1 LECGILVMWDE
12 DMFCCGG
19 VLGEINE
26 MLKSRNILMLDLYLC
41 ASVSSHLFIDH
52 VHSTSQT

>member
-1 LECGILVMWDE
+1 MIAGILFMWDE
-12 DMFCCGG
+12 DMFRYGR
-19 VLGEINE
+19 VLGDINE

-52 VHSTSQT
+52 IHSTSQN